1 MPPSLSMDQE
11 RIRFGHLNDANRAL
25 LSGNLP
31 PKWQFALLLFF
42 SFHSHQRKLS
52 KKKKREIVLLNGSDG
67 WLITHHKSSDHLFL
81 PWLFTSILF
90 EKQILLLKSPVF
102 ITDGAGSPIQSCA
115 KFFLFSLPLTNAPR
129 FSHAFQHFSCAIVDG
144 SMTFFFLIFDE
155 DKKDIYL
162 LLLYFDNFTTRLDFL
177 TVDAF
182 LYFSSFVSS
191 FLKISSHCIYCHLTN
206 RLALWVDPIDL
217 TIKRDDIIVPYYYF
231 WKKKK
236 KQKKTKQNK
245 KSIIQFSH
253 LQRRMA
259 FSMTGLALPSLS
271 QARLGYF
278 CFHFWNSRWSETRI
292 TLLFGHGNSTERLF
306 DVWAWRSD
314 D

>member
-1 MPPSLSMDQE
+1 MKLVSF
-11 RIRFGHLNDANRAL
+11 RCHLKTKLATSPVLVNCNHVALEAIAISTLAPNAPKFIHGSRTNSVWTFKNDANRAL

-102 ITDGAGSPIQSCA
+102 ITDGAGSQIQSCA

-144 SMTFFFLIFDE
+144 SMTFFKNFWRRQKRHLFITLD
-155 DKKDIYL
+155 
-162 LLLYFDNFTTRLDFL
+162 FDNLTTRLDFL

-191 FLKISSHCIYCHLTN
+191 FLKISSHCIYCHSTN

-236 KQKKTKQNK
+236 QKKKNKTKNILSNSPICK
-245 KSIIQFSH
+245 GEWLS
-253 LQRRMA
+253 A
-259 FSMTGLALPSLS
+259 WLA
-271 QARLGYF
+271 
-278 CFHFWNSRWSETRI
+278 
-292 TLLFGHGNSTERLF
+292 
-306 DVWAWRSD
+306 
-314 D
+314 